1 MEGEIRNTLP
11 KKERLCGK
19 TAISKLL
26 AKGRH
31 GNVPGLRYLY
41 LADNGSDVSRIMISV
56 PKKSFKRAVKRNL
69 LKRRIRESWRK
80 QKHMLSIEGN
90 IDILFMYAVKEVL
103 SYEEVYAAVGKI
115 IENLNVRYGA
125 KPIAASEEPSP
136 VSSAGSCSGD
146 NGTEALSVIQSAPE
160 FQSAE

>member
-1 MEGEIRNTLP
+1 MEGEARNTLP

-19 TAISKLL
+19 TGISKLL

-80 QKHMLSIEGN
+80 QKHMLSAGGGM
-90 IDILFMYAVKEVL
+90 DILFMYPSKEIM
-103 SYEEVYAAVGKI
+103 SYEEIYAAVGKV
-115 IENLNVRYGA
+115 IESLNL
-125 KPIAASEEPSP
+125 K
-136 VSSAGSCSGD
+136 
-146 NGTEALSVIQSAPE
+146 
-160 FQSAE
+160 